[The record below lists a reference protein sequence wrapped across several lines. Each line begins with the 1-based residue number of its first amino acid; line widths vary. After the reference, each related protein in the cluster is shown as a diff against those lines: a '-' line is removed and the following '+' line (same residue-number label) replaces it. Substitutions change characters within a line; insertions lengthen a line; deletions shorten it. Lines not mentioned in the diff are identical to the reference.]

1 MQVVRQRTIRP
12 LRHGPRRLARRSKS
26 KARMSATSTATL
38 RRDEELKLFDDT
50 KLGVK
55 GLYDSGVSKIPSFF
69 VHTRKSTADGVDL
82 PIPTVDLGGG
92 VIGGGGDLRRRV
104 VEGVRSACEGWG
116 LFQVVNHGI
125 PEGVLEEMI
134 GGVRRFH
141 ESDSRRDWYSRERGR
156 KVMYYSNLTLFNVA
170 AADWRDTLVC
180 EMAPSPPEP
189 QELPESCRD
198 IVIKFSEQVH
208 NLGITLLELLSEAL
222 GLKPN
227 HLKDM
232 HCGEGLLLLC
242 QYYPPCPEPDRAM
255 GCNTHN
261 DGNFLTIL
269 LQDQLG
275 GLQFLHEDQWVN
287 VLPQKGALLVN
298 IGDLMQL
305 ISNDKFK
312 SASHRVL
319 AKATGPRVSIACF
332 FRTSFGIEQASKL
345 YGPIEELVSEENPPV
360 YRATTAPG
368 YLASYHAKV
377 CKENRLDAVSPL
389 SSFRL

>member
-1 MQVVRQRTIRP
+1 MSAASTA
-12 LRHGPRRLARRSKS
+12 ARR
-26 KARMSATSTATL
+26 
-38 RRDEELKLFDDT
+38 RDDDRKLFEDT

-69 VHTRKSTADGVDL
+69 VHAGKSTADAADL
-82 PIPTVDLGGG
+82 AIPTVDLGG
-92 VIGGGGDLRRRV
+92 VAAAGDLRRRA
-104 VEGVRSACEGWG
+104 VEGVRIACEGWG

-141 ESDSRRDWYSRERGR
+141 ESESRRDWYSRDKGR
-156 KVMYYSNLTLFNVA
+156 KVTYYSNSTLFNVA

-198 IVIKFSEQVH
+198 IVIEFSEQVH
-208 NLGITLLELLSEAL
+208 NLGLTLLELLSEAL
-222 GLKPN
+222 GLKPS

-232 HCGEGLLLLC
+232 HCGEGLVLLC
-242 QYYPPCPEPDRAM
+242 QYYPPCPEPERAM

-261 DGNFLTIL
+261 DGTFLTIL
-269 LQDQLG
+269 LQDQMG
-275 GLQFLHEDQWVN
+275 GLQFLLDDQWVN

-319 AKATGPRVSIACF
+319 AKAIGPRVSIASF

-345 YGPIEELVSEENPPV
+345 YGPIKELVSEENPPI
-360 YRATTAPG
+360 YRETTAPG
-368 YLASYHAKV
+368 YLASYRAKV
-377 CKENRLDAVSPL
+377 CAENRLDTISPL

>member
-298 IGDLMQL
+298 IGDLMQ
-305 ISNDKFK
+305 
-312 SASHRVL
+312 ASK
-319 AKATGPRVSIACF
+319 AKAIS
-332 FRTSFGIEQASKL
+332 L
-345 YGPIEELVSEENPPV
+345 
-360 YRATTAPG
+360 
-368 YLASYHAKV
+368 
-377 CKENRLDAVSPL
+377 
-389 SSFRL
+389 

>member
-1 MQVVRQRTIRP
+1 MSAASAAA
-12 LRHGPRRLARRSKS
+12 PRRDDDR
-26 KARMSATSTATL
+26 
-38 RRDEELKLFDDT
+38 KLFDDT

-55 GLYDSGVSKIPSFF
+55 GLYDSGVSKIPPFF
-69 VHTRKSTADGVDL
+69 VHAGKSTADAADL
-82 PIPTVDLGGG
+82 AIPTVDLGGVAG
-92 VIGGGGDLRRRV
+92 GGGGDLRRRA
-104 VEGVRSACEGWG
+104 VEGVRIACEGRG

-141 ESDSRRDWYSRERGR
+141 ESESRRDWYSRDKGR
-156 KVMYYSNLTLFNVA
+156 KVMYYSNSTLFNVA

-198 IVIKFSEQVH
+198 IVIEFSEQVH
-208 NLGITLLELLSEAL
+208 NLGLTLLELLSEAL
-222 GLKPN
+222 GLKPS

-232 HCGEGLLLLC
+232 HCGEGLVLLC
-242 QYYPPCPEPDRAM
+242 QYYPPCPEPERAM

-261 DGNFLTIL
+261 DGTFLTIL
-269 LQDQLG
+269 LQDHMG
-275 GLQFLHEDQWVN
+275 GLQFLLDDQWVN

-319 AKATGPRVSIACF
+319 AKAVGPRVSIASF
-332 FRTSFGIEQASKL
+332 FRTSFGIKQASKL
-345 YGPIEELVSEENPPV
+345 YGPIEELVSEENPPI
-360 YRATTAPG
+360 YRETTAPG
-368 YLASYHAKV
+368 YLASYRAKV
-377 CKENRLDAVSPL
+377 CAENRLDTISPL

>member
-1 MQVVRQRTIRP
+1 
-12 LRHGPRRLARRSKS
+12 
-26 KARMSATSTATL
+26 MSAASTAAL
-38 RRDEELKLFDDT
+38 RRDEELQLFDGA

-55 GLYDSGVSKIPSFF
+55 GLADSGVSKIPPFF
-69 VHTRKSTADGVDL
+69 VHAGDATADGADL
-82 PIPTVDLGGG
+82 AIPTVDLGGVAG
-92 VIGGGGDLRRRV
+92 GGGGGDLRRSA

-141 ESDSRRDWYSRERGR
+141 ESDSRRDWYSREKGR
-156 KVMYYSNLTLFNVA
+156 KVLYFSNFNLFKVA
-170 AADWRDTLVC
+170 AADWRDTLIC

-198 IVIKFSEQVH
+198 IVIEFSERVH

-222 GLKPN
+222 GLKPS

-232 HCGEGLLLLC
+232 HCGEGLVLLC
-242 QYYPPCPEPDRAM
+242 HYYPPCPEPERAM
-255 GCNTHN
+255 GCSTHN

-305 ISNDKFK
+305 VSNDKFK
-312 SASHRVL
+312 SASHR
-319 AKATGPRVSIACF
+319 
-332 FRTSFGIEQASKL
+332 ASKF
-345 YGPIEELVSEENPPV
+345 YGPIEELVSEENPPL
-360 YRATTAPG
+360 YRETTVPG
-368 YLASYHAKV
+368 YLASYYAKV
-377 CKENRLDAVSPL
+377 WEENRLDTDSPL
-389 SSFRL
+389 ASFRLRNDEDRQMQAVPGQGEP